1 MQLCEDIGLVV
12 RDSPVAKLAL
22 LIDEDWGELS
32 IARVRGL
39 LDVVATIA
47 GEEAALKLR
56 YARTLAWIKHQD
68 VAPTGFPNWTAF
80 LKEHSPWRG
89 SRTADYLRLAESQLD
104 LIIEA
109 AAHKLISLP
118 LATRAARDLG
128 PKASAEAQADW
139 LMQVSETE
147 PTRRRVRLSTV
158 SGDAWQSIEK
168 GRAVSKYLVGWAAP
182 PSQIDD
188 FTIQCFLEKRT
199 SDDIIAAA
207 RAVPPRP
214 ERLDQPVPVWSED
227 PSESILGPWV
237 DPRDLD
243 DAMRRL
249 EDVDALLEGR
259 RLLLG
264 LAYVSIKVHELWKAV
279 GCTSL
284 AELCRRFDVDQRT
297 FERYVQEGRNHFL
310 WPEARRA
317 VEAGLS
323 IDRSV
328 FATNRAV
335 GASIHQWIDLAKRL
349 CRAELARA
357 VAFEDEHLCDLLAE
371 YAPAIEKARAD
382 ESAARA
388 NEATARANDAL
399 ANANQT
405 AVDDAANET
414 AARAKTR
421 LSSGAAAE
429 RDQLEST
436 RIGTVLVA
444 LRDDKNRKSTRPA
457 PSCALVRPELL
468 EASIWLL
475 ATVKLPREVGIRKTA
490 ARDCYTCQN
499 PRCRRTTL
507 GCHVHHIQ
515 RRRFGGT
522 DDPRNLVSLCRA
534 CHLRGIHSDWLWV
547 IREGDFLVWT
557 WADGTTIYMVS
568 P

>member
-12 RDSPVAKLAL
+12 RDSPLAKLAL
-22 LIDEDWGELS
+22 LVDEDWGEVSLS
-32 IARVRGL
+32 RSRGL
-39 LDVVATIA
+39 IDVVGTIT

-104 LIIEA
+104 IIIEA
-109 AAHKLISLP
+109 AANKLISLP
-118 LATRAARDLG
+118 LATRAARDLD
-128 PKASAEAQADW
+128 PNASEEEQADW

-147 PTRRRVRLSTV
+147 PRRRRMRLSTI
-158 SGDAWQSIEK
+158 SGDAWKSIEK

-199 SDDIIAAA
+199 SEDILAAA

-214 ERLDQPVPVWSED
+214 PRLDQPVPVWNQD
-227 PSESILGPWV
+227 PSESLLGRWI
-237 DPRDLD
+237 DPRNLD
-243 DAMRRL
+243 EAMLRL
-249 EDVDALLEGR
+249 EDIDVLLEGR

-264 LAYVSIKVHELWKAV
+264 LAYVSIKDHELWKRV
-279 GCTSL
+279 GCASL
-284 AELCRRFDVDQRT
+284 AEMCRRLDLDQRT
-297 FERYVQEGRNHFL
+297 FERYAKEGRNHFF
-310 WPEARRA
+310 WPEARKA

-335 GASIHQWIDLAKRL
+335 GNSIHQWLDLAKRL

-357 VAFEDEHLCDLLAE
+357 VELDGEHDCNLLDE
-371 YAPAIEKARAD
+371 YAPAIAKARSD
-382 ESAARA
+382 ESAARMT
-388 NEATARANDAL
+388 EAAARANNAL
-399 ANANQT
+399 ANANET
-405 AVDDAANET
+405 ATNET
-414 AARAKTR
+414 AANERAQAKTGTSR
-421 LSSGAAAE
+421 STDAE
-429 RDQLEST
+429 DDQAEST

-468 EASIWLL
+468 AASIWLL

-507 GCHVHHIQ
+507 GCHVHHII

-522 DDPRNLVSLCRA
+522 DDLRNLVSLCRA

-547 IREGDFLVWT
+547 IRDGDFLVWT

>member
-12 RDSPVAKLAL
+12 RDSPLARLAL
-22 LIDEDWGELS
+22 LVDEEWGDLS

-39 LDVVATIA
+39 LEVVGTIA
-47 GEEAALKLR
+47 REEAALKLR
-56 YARTLAWIKHQD
+56 HARTLAWIKHHD

-89 SRTADYLRLAESQLD
+89 SRTYDYLRLAESQLD
-104 LIIEA
+104 LVINA
-109 AAHKLISLP
+109 AAQGLISLS

-128 PKASAEAQADW
+128 PNASEEQQADW
-139 LMQVSETE
+139 LMQVSETG
-147 PTRRRVRLSTV
+147 PKRRRVRLSTI
-158 SGDAWQSIEK
+158 SGGDWKTVEK

-182 PSQIDD
+182 APQIDD
-188 FTIQCFLEKRT
+188 FTIECFREKR
-199 SDDIIAAA
+199 SSEDIIEAA

-214 ERLDQPVPVWSED
+214 ERLDRPFPVWKQD
-227 PSESILGPWV
+227 PCESLLGPWV

-243 DAMRRL
+243 HAMLRL
-249 EDVDALLEGR
+249 DDVDALLEGR

-264 LAYVSIKVHELWKAV
+264 LAYVSTKDHELWKAA
-279 GCTSL
+279 GCKSL
-284 AELCRRFDVDQRT
+284 AELCRRFDLDQRT
-297 FERYVQEGRNHFL
+297 FERYAQEGRNHML

-328 FATNRAV
+328 FATSRAV
-335 GASIHQWIDLAKRL
+335 GDSIHHWLDLAKRL

-357 VAFEDEHLCDLLAE
+357 AELENEHGCDLLDE
-371 YAPAIEKARAD
+371 YAPALERARSD
-382 ESAARA
+382 EATARV
-388 NEATARANDAL
+388 NEATAQANEAM
-399 ANANQT
+399 ANA
-405 AVDDAANET
+405 DEAATSDT
-414 AARAKTR
+414 AAR
-421 LSSGAAAE
+421 
-429 RDQLEST
+429 DQHEST

-444 LRDDKNRKSTRPA
+444 LRDDKNRKSTRPQ

-468 EASIWLL
+468 EASVWLL
-475 ATVKLPREVGIRKTA
+475 ATVKLPQPVGIRKTA

-507 GCHVHHIQ
+507 GCHVHHII

-547 IREGDFLVWT
+547 VRDGDFLVWT